1 MIKAVIF
8 DMDGTLI
15 DTEKYYRIFWPKA
28 LAHFGYEM
36 SDEQALS
43 MRSLGQP
50 YAPQHLKDMFEDPDL
65 DYAAIRKYR
74 KEIMEECLDENGIEI
89 KPGVFAL
96 LDFLKEKKIKR
107 AIATATDTQRT
118 EKYLKNLGL
127 YDYFDEIICATMV
140 EHGKPAPD
148 IYQYACEQL
157 HLALDSKAS
166 DSMLTLFNQINEEG
180 QTILMVTHSTK
191 AASHENR
198 VLFIKDGEVFHQLY
212 RGNMSNEQL
221 YAKIS
226 DTLTVLTTGGEQ
238 HE

>member
-1 MIKAVIF
+1 MNTILF

-148 IYQYACEQL
+148 IYLEVARRLGAKPENCLVFEDVPAGIMAGKNAGMKVIAVEDDFSETMKEEKEQL
-157 HLALDSKAS
+157 ADRLIHD
-166 DSMLTLFNQINEEG
+166 FYE
-180 QTILMVTHSTK
+180 
-191 AASHENR
+191 
-198 VLFIKDGEVFHQLY
+198 VL
-212 RGNMSNEQL
+212 
-221 YAKIS
+221 
-226 DTLTVLTTGGEQ
+226 
-238 HE
+238 

>member
-65 DYAAIRKYR
+65 DYVAIRKYR
-74 KEIMEECLDENGIEI
+74 KEIMEECEHAISTLMDQEEVA
-89 KPGVFAL
+89 KYFQDYDYSVLP
-96 LDFLKEKKIKR
+96 KEKKIKR

-148 IYQYACEQL
+148 IYRYACEQL
-157 HLALDSKAS
+157 HLAPAECMAVEDSPNGVSSAYDAGCKVVMVPDQAPPDEETKKKIAACPDSLDEIIK
-166 DSMLTLFNQINEEG
+166 LFDALAQ
-180 QTILMVTHSTK
+180 
-191 AASHENR
+191 
-198 VLFIKDGEVFHQLY
+198 
-212 RGNMSNEQL
+212 
-221 YAKIS
+221 
-226 DTLTVLTTGGEQ
+226 
-238 HE
+238 

>member
-50 YAPQHLKDMFEDPDL
+50 YAPQYLKDMFEDPDL

-148 IYQYACEQL
+148 IFLKACEELGVKPERAYAIEDSYNGIRAAYAGKL
-157 HLALDSKAS
+157 HPIMVPDLLPETAEMQEKA
-166 DSMLTLFNQINEEG
+166 E
-180 QTILMVTHSTK
+180 V
-191 AASHENR
+191 
-198 VLFIKDGEVFHQLY
+198 VLPDLLEV
-212 RGNMSNEQL
+212 
-221 YAKIS
+221 IS
-226 DTLTVLTTGGEQ
+226 YLKGDRHGI
-238 HE
+238 

>member
-148 IYQYACEQL
+148 IFL
-157 HLALDSKAS
+157 LAAERIGCTPETCYVFEDSENGIHA
-166 DSMLTLFNQINEEG
+166 G
-180 QTILMVTHSTK
+180 K
-191 AASHENR
+191 AAGCTAIMIPD
-198 VLFIKDGEVFHQLY
+198 VLVPSEEIKEIADGIYESLEAFTVEVL
-212 RGNMSNEQL
+212 EK
-221 YAKIS
+221 A
-226 DTLTVLTTGGEQ
+226 
-238 HE
+238 

>member
-148 IYQYACEQL
+148 IYLEVARRLGAKPENCLVFEDVPAGIMAGKNAGMKVIAVEDDFSETMKEEKEQL
-157 HLALDSKAS
+157 ADRLIHD
-166 DSMLTLFNQINEEG
+166 FYE
-180 QTILMVTHSTK
+180 
-191 AASHENR
+191 
-198 VLFIKDGEVFHQLY
+198 VL
-212 RGNMSNEQL
+212 
-221 YAKIS
+221 
-226 DTLTVLTTGGEQ
+226 
-238 HE
+238 

>member
-148 IYQYACEQL
+148 IYRYACEQL
-157 HLALDSKAS
+157 HLTPAESQNGVSSAYDAGCKVVMVPDQAPPDEETKKKIAACPDSLNEIIKLFDALA
-166 DSMLTLFNQINEEG
+166 Q
-180 QTILMVTHSTK
+180 
-191 AASHENR
+191 
-198 VLFIKDGEVFHQLY
+198 
-212 RGNMSNEQL
+212 
-221 YAKIS
+221 
-226 DTLTVLTTGGEQ
+226 
-238 HE
+238 

>member
-50 YAPQHLKDMFEDPDL
+50 YAPRHLKDMFKDPDL

-89 KPGVFAL
+89 KPGVYVL

-118 EKYLKNLGL
+118 EKYLKILGL
-127 YDYFDEIICATMV
+127 YDYIDEIICATMG

-148 IYQYACEQL
+148 IYRYACEQL
-157 HLALDSKAS
+157 HLDPAECMAVEDSPNGVSSAYDAGCKVVMVLDQAPPDEETKKKIAACPDSLDEIIKLFDALA
-166 DSMLTLFNQINEEG
+166 Q
-180 QTILMVTHSTK
+180 
-191 AASHENR
+191 
-198 VLFIKDGEVFHQLY
+198 
-212 RGNMSNEQL
+212 
-221 YAKIS
+221 
-226 DTLTVLTTGGEQ
+226 
-238 HE
+238 